1 MIENHIAYT
10 GSSVGQKL
18 LDRWEQT
25 LTAFVKV
32 MPTDYKL
39 ALAEMEKEREEAE
52 PVGEEVGARG

>member
-1 MIENHIAYT
+1 
-10 GSSVGQKL
+10 
-18 LDRWEQT
+18 
-25 LTAFVKV
+25 